1 MKVEEYFTKLPE
13 SLASVGYILEEIAKM
28 KARSILE
35 GLVVLDYLPE
45 SQMNIPMI
53 YSGLKDKHFPL
64 FLTFDRLT
72 KMIAADILYKK
83 YSAGTFLNV
92 DNADA
97 HDCFVTYDVFANQYW
112 PRFPQNLSKNL
123 NSWLVFN
130 EFMRIVK
137 GSEYALTYPEGAL
150 DRPNYLR
157 LPHRFNPNFAN
168 QRGILYDIFEYYT
181 KIKRQRR
188 HHDVADRTHVVL
200 KLLRS
205 QRFPGQQF
213 DYLYVDE
220 TRNLDGLFWAGDTT
234 QTIFAGVPLD
244 AVVDLSRGRTV
255 LNGVG
260 GHGHAPNFDYDEARY
275 AGACSEALHDLIYI
289 ANVTL
294 GGIGDSSINLIVW
307 SNLTQALLT
316 YESLTFQHPSP
327 IQTLCPRTVIWLMVL
342 VGYMVVFPMSMPSLL
357 AFLDVS
363 SAQNPALSHGASGL
377 LGLGFDSL
385 STIGALVNA
394 TGASTGRSLLY
405 HLFQDNP
412 SEPNFIA
419 LSLRTS
425 QLARLSLNIP
435 MSQAPT
441 KSNLAGRLS
450 NALECVIRPFIVRA
464 ETCSVSTGVQGAPS
478 NKAVV
483 LLDSGTPYT
492 YAPTDVCEAIY
503 SGVSGA
509 QYNSD
514 LGQCTVPYDAEI
526 DMAKNGLTMA
536 FFYGYCGDQCNFRA
550 FLAGVVVLREGAVAI
565 SLTKRLEDLQ
575 TIVFLPLYFTLS
587 GMNDD
592 LGLLNNCT
600 A

>member
-1 MKVEEYFTKLPE
+1 
-13 SLASVGYILEEIAKM
+13 M

-97 HDCFVTYDVFANQYW
+97 HNCFVTYDVFANQYW

-150 DRPNYLR
+150 DRPNYLH

-168 QRGILYDIFEYYT
+168 QRGILYFGPLAI
-181 KIKRQRR
+181 RSRNVSRHRCPSSSHLLNPRR
-188 HHDVADRTHVVL
+188 MGI
-200 KLLRS
+200 LR
-205 QRFPGQQF
+205 
-213 DYLYVDE
+213 
-220 TRNLDGLFWAGDTT
+220 GL
-234 QTIFAGVPLD
+234 IFAS
-244 AVVDLSRGRTV
+244 LSTFDEELNLTRGIMRPQSSTCRRIGPSRSH
-255 LNGVG
+255 L
-260 GHGHAPNFDYDEARY
+260 YRK
-275 AGACSEALHDLIYI
+275 CKS
-289 ANVTL
+289 TL

-307 SNLTQALLT
+307 ANLTQALLT

-419 LSLRTS
+419 LSLRSTSDNDQVKAAS

-450 NALECVIRPFIVRA
+450 NALECVIRPFIVGA

-514 LGQCTVPYDAEI
+514 LGQWTVPYDATEHR
-526 DMAKNGLTMA
+526 
-536 FFYGYCGDQCNFRA
+536 YG
-550 FLAGVVVLREGAVAI
+550 E
-565 SLTKRLEDLQ
+565 
-575 TIVFLPLYFTLS
+575 
-587 GMNDD
+587 
-592 LGLLNNCT
+592 
-600 A
+600 